1 MKTTITADAIY
12 ARVRNRLDSF
22 FIMEYKYKEL
32 NGTLRIEIPIT
43 SLNSHLKVG
52 DEVEMDLRM
61 AVLADERHDA
71 IDRPERHSIAG
82 HMNDPSIMQ
91 EKAFKKE
98 SNFTNPSQKELQ
110 DGWMK

>member
-82 HMNDPSIMQ
+82 HMNDSDRGS
-91 EKAFKKE
+91 KAMY
-98 SNFTNPSQKELQ
+98 KELT
-110 DGWMK
+110 GKEGSA